1 MNFHCLKSIRP
12 LVLSSSMS
20 WLGLV
25 AGWGQESIRIVTPD
39 KSAPQPKLSAPARP
53 SLDTSGRTARDLFS
67 GNNAGDAEDAMS
79 LTPSGPRS
87 LDAKSQK
94 RILDALTKRK
104 NERFNF
110 EDKKPNS
117 ETSDFVRSYSGSDVR
132 VAEDTTDT
140 ETDSSG
146 VNNRSDKESLR
157 TGNRNPARNR
167 GGEPDRGRNRD
178 DERNSDRDRE
188 SKPGVRRLP
197 SFTDSPLS
205 PDSDSKTKRPFASP
219 RLDSGLKSERIRTDD
234 SADFRSQFDG
244 DRDFGP
250 SLGSKSK
257 EMLGIGDTKNEA
269 RQANFNQ
276 LLGGSTAG
284 SATAPTSLYPNTPGG
299 AGADRSA
306 RFGALLGG
314 SGAKSSLSS
323 LPPGAVVV
331 DPSRGA
337 FPDTGLA
344 NRSLNPISA
353 LAPRGGGLGS
363 SPILPSGPLLTPNPS
378 LSAPVGIKSQPAILP
393 IPRRF

>member
-1 MNFHCLKSIRP
+1 
-12 LVLSSSMS
+12 LSSSMS

-25 AGWGQESIRIVTPD
+25 AGWGQESIRIVAPD
-39 KSAPQPKLSAPARP
+39 KSAPQPKISAPARP
-53 SLDTSGRTARDLFS
+53 NLDTSGRTARDLFS
-67 GNNAGDAEDAMS
+67 GNNAGDAGDALS

-94 RILDALTKRK
+94 LILDALTKKK
-104 NERFNF
+104 NERFKF
-110 EDKKPNS
+110 EDRKPNS

-132 VAEDTTDT
+132 GAEDTTGT

-146 VNNRSDKESLR
+146 ANNRSDKDSLR

-167 GGEPDRGRNRD
+167 DGELDRGRNRD
-178 DERNSDRDRE
+178 DDRYSDRDRDARDRDG
-188 SKPGVRRLP
+188 KPGARKLP

-205 PDSDSKTKRPFASP
+205 PDSDSNTKGPFGST
-219 RLDSGLKSERIRTDD
+219 RLNSGLKSERIRTDD
-234 SADFRSQFDG
+234 SNDFRSQFDG

-257 EMLGIGDTKNEA
+257 EMLGIDDPKSEA

-284 SATAPTSLYPNTPGG
+284 SVTAPKSLYPNTPGG

-314 SGAKSSLSS
+314 SAAKSSSSS

-331 DPSRGA
+331 DPSRGT
-337 FPDTGLA
+337 FPDTSLA

-353 LAPRGGGLGS
+353 LAPSGGALGS